1 MYLLAILLAYS
12 LERTVQLGRNWEWR
26 RLVLRWQHLQISQ
39 DKVEEWRQ
47 HRLGRVLW
55 AILPALIIWFVLAL
69 FGNTLLTFVVSAAA
83 LFLAIRVP
91 AARTAYRNYLDAATS
106 GDEEGAQAA
115 LHKLQKLA
123 DRHEEASV
131 ENVLLWIHLRY
142 YFAVFVYF
150 LLFGVV
156 GALVYATLRDMRHPH
171 NERWSTAEQ
180 VIDWLPTR
188 IMTLGFLLVG
198 NFSRAAPLWLSSIGN
213 VPQGNYA
220 AATKIAAAAEDLTPK
235 HEDDIT
241 STALTTVALVKRNML
256 LFIVL
261 LAVLTIGGWL

>member
-26 RLVLRWQHLQISQ
+26 RLVLRWQHLQIAQ
-39 DKVEEWRQ
+39 GKVEEWRQ
-47 HRLGRVLW
+47 HSLGKVLW

-69 FGNTLLTFVVSAAA
+69 FHNTLLTFLVSVGA

-91 AARTAYRNYLDAATS
+91 AARAAYRNYLDAATS
-106 GDEEGAQAA
+106 GDDETARGC
-115 LHKLQKLA
+115 LRKLQKMA
-123 DRHEEASV
+123 DRHEQAPI
-131 ENVLLWIHLRY
+131 ENVLLWIHLRH
-142 YFAVFVYF
+142 YFAVFLYF
-150 LLFGVV
+150 LLFGIV

-171 NERWSTAEQ
+171 NERWSTAQQ

-198 NFSRAAPLWLSSIGN
+198 NFSRAAPVWLSSIGN

-261 LAVLTIGGWL
+261 LAVLTIGGWF